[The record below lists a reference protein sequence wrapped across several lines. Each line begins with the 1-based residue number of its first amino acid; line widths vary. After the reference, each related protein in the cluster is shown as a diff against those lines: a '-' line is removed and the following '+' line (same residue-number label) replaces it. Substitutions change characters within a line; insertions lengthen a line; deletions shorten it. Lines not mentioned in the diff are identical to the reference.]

1 MAAAA
6 TGTIQAGTINVSRVL
21 DERPL
26 NGFQIGIVAMSAL
39 VALMDG
45 FDTQS
50 IGFTAPA
57 LTAKFNLQ
65 PSMLGPVFSA
75 GLFGAMIGALL
86 LGPICD
92 RFGRKRPL
100 ILATCWFAAF
110 TLATVLITSYEQ
122 LLACR
127 FLAGLGLGGA
137 IPCIV
142 ALTSEYVSTR
152 RRSLAIATLWAA
164 FPLGGMIGGFSSA
177 WLIPTHGWQSVF
189 IVGGIV
195 PLVAALILALFLPES
210 LRFLVARQD
219 AHARSVAIMRK
230 LAPEVPAAT
239 GYTVEEERVTGAP
252 SGALFRDRRA
262 PVTLLLW
269 VAFFI
274 VFMILAVITLWTPS
288 LMRQMGLT
296 AATGALLIGANNLGA
311 AIGTASCGALLGRF
325 NPFVVLGI
333 AYVAGGALLV
343 PIAYLGDYP
352 VVMAAVL
359 VLCGMFLGAA
369 SGGTIVLAA
378 QAYPTLIRSTGV
390 GWGMAMGRCGQVI
403 GPLIA
408 GAMVSAGL
416 TIGPVFI
423 ALALASIVGSI
434 AILTLKGALD
444 TRRRQMEVSHA

>member
-1 MAAAA
+1 
-6 TGTIQAGTINVSRVL
+6 
-21 DERPL
+21 
-26 NGFQIGIVAMSAL
+26 
-39 VALMDG
+39 
-45 FDTQS
+45 
-50 IGFTAPA
+50 
-57 LTAKFNLQ
+57 
-65 PSMLGPVFSA
+65 
-75 GLFGAMIGALL
+75 
-86 LGPICD
+86 
-92 RFGRKRPL
+92 
-100 ILATCWFAAF
+100 
-110 TLATVLITSYEQ
+110 
-122 LLACR
+122 
-127 FLAGLGLGGA
+127 
-137 IPCIV
+137 
-142 ALTSEYVSTR
+142 
-152 RRSLAIATLWAA
+152 
-164 FPLGGMIGGFSSA
+164 
-177 WLIPTHGWQSVF
+177 
-189 IVGGIV
+189 
-195 PLVAALILALFLPES
+195 
-210 LRFLVARQD
+210 
-219 AHARSVAIMRK
+219 
-230 LAPEVPAAT
+230 
-239 GYTVEEERVTGAP
+239 
-252 SGALFRDRRA
+252 
-262 PVTLLLW
+262 
-269 VAFFI
+269 
-274 VFMILAVITLWTPS
+274 MILAVITLWTPS